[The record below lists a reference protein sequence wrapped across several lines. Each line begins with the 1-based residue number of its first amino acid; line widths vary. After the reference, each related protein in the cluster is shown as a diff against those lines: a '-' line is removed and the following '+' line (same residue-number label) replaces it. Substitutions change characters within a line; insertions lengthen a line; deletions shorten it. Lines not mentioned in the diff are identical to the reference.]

1 MAQIL
6 RVQWSEDV
14 DADIEEV
21 LYSWTQ
27 HCLVLSLI
35 ILYLYATLQR
45 SQSTALYENRKYNCL
60 SLKKTILFF
69 SRTNC
74 LKVCVRYFR
83 WSIWM
88 SAFPLQHISNQ
99 YRTIIGRYF
108 ETVWGL
114 KVSNPFKKR
123 LYQQYSA
130 YSLYENL
137 RKQMQFKLF

>member
-1 MAQIL
+1 M
-6 RVQWSEDV
+6 
-14 DADIEEV
+14 
-21 LYSWTQ
+21 LYGTNLKCAMIGRCGCW
-27 HCLVLSLI
+27 HRRGLVFMDTTLSSFI
-35 ILYLYATLQR
+35 TNYFIFICNFTE
-45 SQSTALYENRKYNCL
+45 STALYENRKYNCL